1 MCPRRKCGIIVL
13 LTLLLSLP
21 VEIMSS
27 KQGTVD
33 NNQRSSALNADSPM
47 LKVIIRSTHWNDS
60 SKSCSDFC
68 SPWVYCD
75 NGKCRC
81 GEVPDHTLQ
90 CNVQKNVSLLDNN
103 CLTYNEDKHI
113 AEVGRCIFTSINTI
127 SPCTILPRSLSELDT
142 FMCGE
147 EFNRTGT
154 LCGKCKDDHYPL
166 VYSFD
171 MNCIRC
177 PNGKANWWKY
187 VLAAYFPLTIF
198 YLVVLLFKIN
208 VASSSLYPFVIYAQA
223 VSIPI
228 NGRIVLMFLKH
239 QKTAQSATRWM
250 VMLYGVWNLDFFRS
264 FNLGICL
271 GIDTIQALALELA
284 VGVYP
289 LLLLLAT
296 YVLIHLYDR
305 NFKPIVI
312 IWKPVEVVLQYTK
325 RKIETRTTLI
335 DAFCT
340 FFLLSNTK
348 LLSACVDLLIPVTVY
363 ELNSTGTLSYSWRLY
378 HNATMP
384 YFGQQHLPYA
394 ILAMAML
401 FLFALFPVLLLTL
414 YPFRWFQKFLNLFP
428 ARWYVLHTFMDSFQG
443 CYNDGTEPGT
453 RDYRWCASIFF
464 IVRYLLFFIGISTF
478 NSTYFPIA
486 TIVLII
492 IALLLIIL
500 QPFKPSARK
509 LTEVHTMF
517 ILLLALGYTGAIGA
531 SSANGSLQLPFLAIL
546 LSAAVLPLLYL
557 SAIILHW
564 GYANRTFGWDV
575 IRKLKAKRC
584 GYEIL

>member
-1 MCPRRKCGIIVL
+1 MCPRRMCGIIVL
-13 LTLLLSLP
+13 LTLLLSQP

-33 NNQRSSALNADSPM
+33 GNERSSALDADNPM
-47 LKVIIRSTHWNDS
+47 LKVIVPSTHWNDS

-75 NGKCRC
+75 NGKCWC

-103 CLTYNEDKHI
+103 CLTYNEDKHL

-127 SPCTILPRSLSELDT
+127 SPYTILPRSLSELDS

-208 VASSSLYPFVIYAQA
+208 VASSTLYPFVIYAQA
-223 VSIPI
+223 VSIPT
-228 NGRIVLMFLKH
+228 NKRIVFMFLKH
-239 QKTAQSATRWM
+239 QKTAQTATRWM
-250 VMLYGVWNLDFFRS
+250 EMLYGVWNLDFFCS

-296 YVLIHLYDR
+296 YM
-305 NFKPIVI
+305 
-312 IWKPVEVVLQYTK
+312 
-325 RKIETRTTLI
+325 
-335 DAFCT
+335 
-340 FFLLSNTK
+340 S
-348 LLSACVDLLIPVTVY
+348 
-363 ELNSTGTLSYSWRLY
+363 
-378 HNATMP
+378 
-384 YFGQQHLPYA
+384 
-394 ILAMAML
+394 
-401 FLFALFPVLLLTL
+401 
-414 YPFRWFQKFLNLFP
+414 
-428 ARWYVLHTFMDSFQG
+428 
-443 CYNDGTEPGT
+443 
-453 RDYRWCASIFF
+453 
-464 IVRYLLFFIGISTF
+464 
-478 NSTYFPIA
+478 
-486 TIVLII
+486 
-492 IALLLIIL
+492 
-500 QPFKPSARK
+500 
-509 LTEVHTMF
+509 
-517 ILLLALGYTGAIGA
+517 
-531 SSANGSLQLPFLAIL
+531 
-546 LSAAVLPLLYL
+546 
-557 SAIILHW
+557 
-564 GYANRTFGWDV
+564 
-575 IRKLKAKRC
+575 
-584 GYEIL
+584 